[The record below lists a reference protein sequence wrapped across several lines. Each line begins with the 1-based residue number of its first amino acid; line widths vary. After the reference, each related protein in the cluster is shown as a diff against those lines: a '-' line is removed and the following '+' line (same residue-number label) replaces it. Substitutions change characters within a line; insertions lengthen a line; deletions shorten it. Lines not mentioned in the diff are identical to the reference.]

1 MVCTTE
7 QPRPPESTPWRAA
20 VTPAPPFRAKIV
32 TMADRSKFRTL
43 VDDLRRKI
51 ESQPVGAPVP
61 SERVLAAESGVS
73 RMTARRALDEL
84 AREGRLVRE
93 VGRGSFVARPAVNLP
108 LHLTGFTE
116 DMASRGITARSRV
129 LRMVEEPAGPR
140 TAESLGL
147 APGSPVVHL
156 DRVRLADDRPM
167 AIERTALDAT
177 MVPGLVGLD
186 FTDRSLYGELE
197 HRYGVVFDA
206 GEQTIRAAIV
216 SAEDAAQ
223 LEVAE
228 GSAVLEF
235 VRVSGCG
242 GRSIERT
249 VSTYPGD
256 RFELSA
262 QIAPVTA
269 QGSGG
274 RSALRAR
281 R

>member
-1 MVCTTE
+1 MT
-7 QPRPPESTPWRAA
+7 
-20 VTPAPPFRAKIV
+20 
-32 TMADRSKFRTL
+32 DRSKFRTL
-43 VDDLRRKI
+43 VDDLRRQI
-51 ESQPVGAPVP
+51 EAMPVGTAVP
-61 SERVLAAESGVS
+61 SERALAAESGVS

-84 AREGRLVRE
+84 TREGRLVRE

-116 DMASRGITARSRV
+116 DMASRGMTASSRV
-129 LRMVEEPAGPR
+129 LRLVEEPADAA
-140 TAESLGL
+140 TAEHLGL
-147 APGSPVVHL
+147 SVGSAVVRL
-156 DRVRLADDRPM
+156 DRVRLADGRPM
-167 AIERTALDAT
+167 AIERTTLDASI
-177 MVPGLVGLD
+177 VPGLAEVD
-186 FTDRSLYGELE
+186 FADRSLYGELE
-197 HRYGVVFDA
+197 QRFGVRFDA

-216 SAEDAAQ
+216 SPEDAAE
-223 LEVAE
+223 LGVEK

-235 VRVSGCG
+235 VRLSGYS

-262 QIAPVTA
+262 RIAPVTA
-269 QGSGG
+269 QESGG

>member
-1 MVCTTE
+1 MV
-7 QPRPPESTPWRAA
+7 
-20 VTPAPPFRAKIV
+20 
-32 TMADRSKFRTL
+32 DRSKFRTL
-43 VDDLRRKI
+43 VDDLRREI
-51 ESQPVGAPVP
+51 EELPVGSSVP
-61 SERVLAAESGVS
+61 SERALAEESGVS

-84 AREGRLVRE
+84 TREGRLLRE

-116 DMASRGITARSRV
+116 DMASRGITASSRV
-129 LRMVEEPAGPR
+129 LRIAEEPADAR

-147 APGSPVVHL
+147 TEGSPVVRL
-156 DRVRLADDRPM
+156 DRVRLADERPM
-167 AIERTALDAT
+167 AIERTTLDASV
-177 MVPGLVGLD
+177 VPGLADAD
-186 FTDRSLYGELE
+186 FAGRSLYRELE
-197 HRYGVVFDA
+197 HRYGVLFDA

-216 SAEDAAQ
+216 HPEDAAE
-223 LEVAE
+223 LGVDE

-235 VRVSGCG
+235 VRVSGRG
-242 GRSIERT
+242 GRSLERT

>member
-1 MVCTTE
+1 
-7 QPRPPESTPWRAA
+7 
-20 VTPAPPFRAKIV
+20 
-32 TMADRSKFRTL
+32 MADRSKFRTL
-43 VDDLRRKI
+43 VDELR
-51 ESQPVGAPVP
+51 QQMQAMPVGAAVP
-61 SERVLAAESGVS
+61 SERALAAESGVS

-84 AREGRLVRE
+84 TREGRLVRE
-93 VGRGSFVARPAVNLP
+93 VGRGTFVARPAVNLP

-116 DMASRGITARSRV
+116 DMASRGITASSRV
-129 LRMVEEPAGPR
+129 LRLTEERADAVS
-140 TAESLGL
+140 AEHLGL
-147 APGSPVVHL
+147 AEGSTVIRL

-167 AIERTALDAT
+167 AIERTTLDASV
-177 MVPGLVGLD
+177 VPGLADVD
-186 FTDRSLYGELE
+186 FTGRSLYGELE
-197 HRYGVVFDA
+197 RRYGVLFDA

-216 SAEDAAQ
+216 QPQDAAE
-223 LEVAE
+223 LDIEE

-235 VRVSGCG
+235 VRISGRG

-269 QGSGG
+269 QESGG

>member
-1 MVCTTE
+1 
-7 QPRPPESTPWRAA
+7 
-20 VTPAPPFRAKIV
+20 
-32 TMADRSKFRTL
+32 MANRSKFRTL
-43 VDDLRRKI
+43 LDDLRQQI
-51 ESQPVGAPVP
+51 EAMPVGTPVP
-61 SERVLAAESGVS
+61 SERALAAESGVS

-84 AREGRLVRE
+84 TREGRLVRE
-93 VGRGSFVARPAVNLP
+93 VGRGSFVARPAVSLP

-116 DMASRGITARSRV
+116 DMTSRGIRASSRV
-129 LRMVEEPAGPR
+129 LRIAEEPAD
-140 TAESLGL
+140 ALSAAHLGL
-147 APGSPVVHL
+147 AEGSPVIRL

-167 AIERTALDAT
+167 AIERTTLDASV
-177 MVPGLVGLD
+177 VPGVAKVD
-186 FTDRSLYGELE
+186 FTVRSLYGELE
-197 HRYGVVFDA
+197 ERYGVLFDA

-216 SAEDAAQ
+216 RPQDAAE
-223 LEVAE
+223 LGVEE

-235 VRVSGCG
+235 VRVSGRG
-242 GRSIERT
+242 GRLIERT

-269 QGSGG
+269 QESGG

>member
-1 MVCTTE
+1 
-7 QPRPPESTPWRAA
+7 
-20 VTPAPPFRAKIV
+20 
-32 TMADRSKFRTL
+32 MADPSKFRTVL
-43 VDDLRRKI
+43 NDLRRRI
-51 ESQPVGAPVP
+51 EAMPVGTAVP
-61 SERVLAAESGVS
+61 SERALAAESGVS

-84 AREGRLVRE
+84 TREGRLVRE

-116 DMASRGITARSRV
+116 DMASRGFVASSRV
-129 LRMVEEPAGPR
+129 LRLAEEPADAVS
-140 TAESLGL
+140 AEHLRL
-147 APGSPVVHL
+147 AAGSPVIRL

-167 AIERTALDAT
+167 AIERTTLDASA
-177 MVPGLVGLD
+177 VPGLTDID
-186 FTDRSLYGELE
+186 FTDKSLYGELE
-197 HRYGVVFDA
+197 HRFGVLFDA
-206 GEQTIRAAIV
+206 GDQTIRAAIV
-216 SAEDAAQ
+216 RPEDAAE
-223 LEVAE
+223 LGVDE

-235 VRVSGCG
+235 VRVSGSA
-242 GRSIERT
+242 GRLIERT

-269 QGSGG
+269 QESGG